1 MSEAR
6 NQMSAQSPQP
16 SSHLEWL
23 SSAAVVLGIPYLV
36 VFVFGYES
44 WVGRFIASA
53 YFWTIGFVA
62 ICTFVVFAPS
72 ERLITPEGKLRRLK
86 SDTPRRVV
94 EIVARALGVGLAIFL
109 IAHLINYA
117 LDTREILSRHGPPTI
132 SGKLTD
138 QSYTALAWVCYQNIT
153 ILRPD
158 GSTENYSL
166 FFHPRVPIGR
176 NCTFRIL
183 PRCKTILSIEGST

>member
-1 MSEAR
+1 MVVVRSC
-6 NQMSAQSPQP
+6 
-16 SSHLEWL
+16 
-23 SSAAVVLGIPYLV
+23 VLGIPYLL

-44 WVGRFIASA
+44 WVGRFIASG
-53 YFWTIGFVA
+53 YIWTVVFLI
-62 ICTFVVFAPS
+62 ICTFLVFAPS
-72 ERLITPEGKLRRLK
+72 ERLITPEAKLRHLK

-94 EIVARALGVGLAIFL
+94 EIVGRTLGAGLAIFFIVRL
-109 IAHLINYA
+109 VNYG
-117 LDTREILSRHGPPTI
+117 LDTREILYRHGPPTI

-166 FFHPRVPIGR
+166 FFYPHVPIGR

-183 PRCKTILSIEGST
+183 PRCKTILSIEAS

>member
-1 MSEAR
+1 M
-6 NQMSAQSPQP
+6 
-16 SSHLEWL
+16 
-23 SSAAVVLGIPYLV
+23 VVLGIPYLV

-44 WVGRFIASA
+44 RVGRFIASG
-53 YFWTIGFVA
+53 YILTVVFLI
-62 ICTFVVFAPS
+62 ICTFLVFAPS
-72 ERLITPEGKLRRLK
+72 QRLITPEAKLRHLK

-94 EIVARALGVGLAIFL
+94 EIVGRTLGAGLAIFF
-109 IAHLINYA
+109 IVRLINYG
-117 LDTREILSRHGPPTI
+117 LDTREILYRHGPPTI

-183 PRCKTILSIEGST
+183 RRCKTILSIEVSP

>member
-1 MSEAR
+1 
-6 NQMSAQSPQP
+6 MSARSPQP
-16 SSHLEWL
+16 SSPLRWL
-23 SSAAVVLGIPYLV
+23 SYTAVVLGIPYLV
-36 VFVFGYES
+36 VFLFGYES

-53 YFWTIGFVA
+53 YVLTVSLFIT
-62 ICTFVVFAPS
+62 CTFLVFAPS
-72 ERLITPEGKLRRLK
+72 ERLISPEANLRRLK

-94 EIVARALGVGLAIFL
+94 EIVARTLGVGLALFVIVY
-109 IAHLINYA
+109 LINYG
-117 LDTREILSRHGPPTI
+117 LDTHEIWSRHGPPTI

-138 QSYTALAWVCYQNIT
+138 QRYTSIAWVCYQNIT

-158 GSTENYSL
+158 GSTEDYSL

-183 PRCKTILSIEGST
+183 PRCKTILSIEVSP